1 MSTRLTVLNSGP
13 ASFEVTYDRVPPEG
27 VVPFP
32 FLASP
37 EDQLQVTGAGGVRTF
52 AYRQPVVDLMSMVG
66 KRVRITYGQDL
77 AASKDVLTDEGVLVR
92 ADMAVCT
99 IELAR
104 GGLLSISPMRISTI
118 VCDDA
123 TSVPGLLVTVTD
135 LEKPLRVR
143 GTDGQFSFSAHHALI
158 VEPST
163 SARHGEAMAR
173 LTSFVSVHNNYT
185 VDVPVDQLTLTEIE
199 LPQRQ
204 YEKTAAPRA
213 AMMAAPADTVSD
225 EGSKQVGSITLN
237 RAVTLRRSQT
247 TSIAL
252 GERVVPDASVYF
264 LCTLDPVVG
273 INADAPVDTIV
284 RMKQPS
290 DDFLFSG
297 PMSVTV
303 DMDPAPGE
311 DHVAGPVVGS
321 IFYDGLARKK
331 SRLYHNL
338 GDTNLVKLCVKRAY
352 ADDRHDETKNEH
364 HTTARLQYSNRTP
377 YPTLVKHYLKTSRD
391 NLITHVVAKP
401 SKSLTSVLDD
411 GFIPE
416 QDTDF
421 IDKLARTLVV
431 VVPAGAVEA
440 ELVLAIDYSRV
451 L

>member
-52 AYRQPVVDLMSMVG
+52 AYRQPVVDLTSMVG
-66 KRVRITYGQDL
+66 KTVRITYGQDL
-77 AASKDVLTDEGVLVR
+77 AASKDVIIEEGVLVR

-99 IELAR
+99 VELAR

-118 VCDDA
+118 VCTDA
-123 TSVPGLLVTVTD
+123 TSVPGLLVTVTN

-143 GTDGQFSFSAHHALI
+143 GTDGQFSFSAHHALT
-158 VEPST
+158 VEPTAS
-163 SARHGEAMAR
+163 SVSGEALAR
-173 LTSFVSVHNNYT
+173 LTSFVSVHNNYAT
-185 VDVPVDQLTLTEIE
+185 DIAVDQLTLTELE

-204 YEKTAAPRA
+204 YEKAAAAPR
-213 AMMAAPADTVSD
+213 MMAAEAPSVASD
-225 EGSKQVGSITLN
+225 EGSKQVGSITLK
-237 RAVTLRRSQT
+237 RPVTLRRSQT

-252 GERVVPDASVYF
+252 GERVVPDASIYF
-264 LCTLDPVVG
+264 LCTLDPVAG
-273 INADAPVDTIV
+273 IDADAPLDTIV

-290 DDFLFSG
+290 ADFLFSG

-338 GDTNLVKLCVKRAY
+338 GDTSLAKLCVKRVP
-352 ADDRHDETKNEH
+352 ADEHHDEVKNEH
-364 HTTARLQYSNRTP
+364 HAGARFQYSNRTP
-377 YPTLVKHYLKTSRD
+377 YPVLVKHYLKTSR
-391 NLITHVVAKP
+391 NKLITRVEITSHGTLAAV
-401 SKSLTSVLDD
+401 LTDE
-411 GFIPE
+411 FIPE
-416 QDTDF
+416 QDTDP
-421 IDKLARTLVV
+421 IDKLARTLGVL
-431 VVPAGAVEA
+431 VPAGAAEE